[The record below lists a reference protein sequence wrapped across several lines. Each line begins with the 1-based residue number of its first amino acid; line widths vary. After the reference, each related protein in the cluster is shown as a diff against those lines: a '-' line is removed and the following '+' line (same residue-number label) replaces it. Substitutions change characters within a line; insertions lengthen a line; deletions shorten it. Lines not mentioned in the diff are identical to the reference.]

1 MLSESMPRLGELG
14 MLVALL
20 IPIGLA
26 VIVYAAMLLRAAIA
40 ARAVPKIEGA
50 ILGAITNFFDTLGI
64 GSFAPTMAWFKVRKL
79 VPDRLIPCT
88 MLVGH
93 TLPTL
98 AQAII
103 FLILLGVLVDP
114 VLLTGCIVALLLGGL
129 MGAPLV
135 AKTKVWI
142 VQLVVACALILAASL
157 YAMTNLNMMP
167 GGGTAASLPL
177 TLMVIAI
184 IANFVFGVLLN
195 FGIGNYA
202 PTLVMFSLMGM
213 DPRLSFPI
221 MAGGAA
227 MAAAGASARHIS
239 MGEIDLHMVT
249 GMAIGGVP
257 AVFVAAFV
265 VKSMPVEML
274 RWMVIVV
281 VLYAALMMLRAAYL
295 GRRRPMSLTADRAAA
310 L

>member
-1 MLSESMPRLGELG
+1 

-26 VIVYAAMLLRAAIA
+26 VIVYVLMLLRAALA
-40 ARAVPKIEGA
+40 VRAVPKIE
-50 ILGAITNFFDTLGI
+50 LVVVGAITNFFDTLGI
-64 GSFAPTMAWFKVRKL
+64 GSFAPTMAWFKLRKL
-79 VPDRLIPCT
+79 VSNDRLLPCT

-98 AQAII
+98 AQAVI

-114 VLLTGCIVALLLGGL
+114 VLLTGCIFAVLLGGL

-157 YAMTNLNMMP
+157 YAMTNLDMMP
-167 GGGTAASLPL
+167 GGGTASSLPL

-239 MGEIDLHMVT
+239 MGEIDLRIVT
-249 GMAIGGVP
+249 GMAIGGIP
-257 AVFVAAFV
+257 AVFVAAFI